1 MHDEV
6 RLQQVP
12 RTDIHADRDMK
23 AGLAPNFDLGQRSLD
38 GPFPTSIPSGW
49 FSMMGM
55 KEAGDNKP
63 RVGCCQRIKASA
75 PSTSPVRMLTL
86 GWK

>member
-1 MHDEV
+1 MHDEI

-38 GPFPTSIPSGW
+38 GPFPHVNP
-49 FSMMGM
+49 
-55 KEAGDNKP
+55 E
-63 RVGCCQRIKASA
+63 
-75 PSTSPVRMLTL
+75 RMVLND
-86 GWK
+86 GYEGGRR